1 MEVVRAFEIFKHFE
15 IFFLYFFFFKL
26 KFSNFSFYLSELR
39 WYGFNSDFRALS
51 NIFQRPHPTTKIC
64 NTMSQN
70 WWPPPTFWKLCN
82 YIEWSQMSKLY
93 CTEGYYQGSDHCI
106 YKQHVIWKYS
116 YSKKFLFEEDLIQR
130 GSYSKKFLFRLWRSD
145 VLKWLFDNF
154 WEIFCIVL
162 WVEKGFFLF
171 FFPFSQFHIRVAAKK
186 SALKIFEKN

>member
-1 MEVVRAFEIFKHFE
+1 MAWPPLACYVTIACFYSIFCPFSR
-15 IFFLYFFFFKL
+15 FFL
-26 KFSNFSFYLSELR
+26 R
-39 WYGFNSDFRALS
+39 FNSDFRALS
-51 NIFQRPHPTTKIC
+51 KIFQRPHPTTKIC
-64 NTMSQN
+64 NTMAQN
-70 WWPPPTFWKLCN
+70 LWLPPTFWMLRN

-186 SALKIFEKN
+186 SALKIFEKNWIVEKYENSYYY